1 MKIKTRMI
9 GFDLDG
15 TLLTTEKELTKRT
28 KDAMERAIAQGIE
41 LLPATGR
48 TLCGIPREV
57 LEFPGIRYALTANG
71 GRIVE
76 VKTGKTILERLVM
89 PDTARKVLTILEKYD
104 TMCELYYDGQGY
116 ALEEKLASIEQYLPE
131 APMAR
136 YVKATRK
143 GVSDLWKLFE
153 EENRAMDK
161 LQGLFVNYEDKLAAI
176 EELKEVPGIEVTG
189 ALNNNIEVNA
199 AGVNKGAALV
209 ELGASMGIARE
220 EIMAF
225 GDGANDIHLMREV
238 GSGVAMS
245 NAIEAVKKAADYIA
259 GSNDEDGVAEFL
271 ETYVLDRK
279 S

>member
-28 KDAMERAIAQGIE
+28 QDAMERAIAQGIE

-131 APMAR
+131 VPMAR

-176 EELKEVPGIEVTG
+176 EELKEVAGIEVTG

-245 NAIEAVKKAADYIA
+245 NAIEAVKEAADYIA